1 MKIIVTKEDALTRL
15 DKFCSLKT
23 NISRSTIQQ
32 MLEEGLILV
41 NGKKEKN
48 RYEVKEL
55 DEIELTKRE
64 VKELELKACDLQI
77 EIVYED
83 DDVAVVYKPEGLVVH
98 PANGN
103 TEGTLVNGL
112 LYAME
117 INDTINDVKRPGIVH
132 RIDKDTSGLLMI
144 AKNDVAL
151 RSLQAQLKEH
161 SCNRTYIALVYGEI
175 QENKGRIEA
184 PISRD
189 PQDRKKMAVVASG
202 KTAITNFKVLERFKG
217 FTLVE
222 CRLETGRTHQ
232 IRVHMKYIGHPL
244 VGDKT
249 YGPKK
254 VIGDKGQ
261 YLHAKTIGFV
271 HPTLNKYMEFSH
283 DIPSY
288 FNDKILE
295 LRQK

>member
-1 MKIIVTKEDALTRL
+1 MKIVVSNEDLGQRL
-15 DKFCSLKT
+15 DKICSLKSD
-23 NISRSTIQQ
+23 ISRSTIQE
-32 MLEEGLILV
+32 MLKEGLILV

-48 RYEVKEL
+48 RYEVKL
-55 DEIELTKRE
+55 NDEIEITLRE
-64 VKELELKACDLQI
+64 PKELDLKACDLNI

-83 DDVAVVYKPEGLVVH
+83 NDVAVVYKPEGLVVH

-103 TEGTLVNGL
+103 NEGTLVNGL

-144 AKNDVAL
+144 AKNDIAL
-151 RSLQAQLKEH
+151 KSLQAQLKEH
-161 SCNRTYIALVYGEI
+161 SCNRVYIALVYGEI

-189 PQDRKKMAVVASG
+189 PEDRKKMAVVAGG

-217 FTLVE
+217 FTLIE
-222 CRLETGRTHQ
+222 CKLETGRTHQ

-244 VGDKT
+244 VGDKV

-254 VIGDKGQ
+254 TIGDTGQ

-271 HPTLNKYMEFSH
+271 HPITNEYMEFSH

-288 FNDKILE
+288 FNDKIEE